1 MKFGVDL
8 SPQNLV
14 NAYSK
19 GIFPMGDES
28 GKVNWYEAD
37 PRGIVPLDSFH
48 IPHDLMRILRQ
59 NRFEVT
65 LDRNFYGVIAGCKNT
80 RQSTWITEDII
91 EAYLKLHKEGH
102 AHSVESWQE
111 GRLVG
116 GLYGVTVGG
125 AFFGESMFYS
135 KRDASKA
142 ALAYLGK
149 WLIASD
155 FLLFDIQMVT
165 DLLRRFGAVLIGKQ
179 DYLHMLGQAVRC
191 KRRLRMSPIVW

>member
-14 NAYSK
+14 NAYSQ
-19 GIFPMGDES
+19 GIFPMADES

-37 PRGIVPLDSFH
+37 PRGIVPLESFH
-48 IPHDLMRILRQ
+48 IPHDLRRILRQ

-65 LDRNFYGVIAGCKNT
+65 LDKDFYRVIVGCKNT
-80 RQSTWITEDII
+80 RQSTWITAEII
-91 EAYLKLHKEGH
+91 DAYLKLHEKGH
-102 AHSVESWQE
+102 AHSVESWQA

-116 GLYGVTVGG
+116 GLYGVAVGG
-125 AFFGESMFYS
+125 AFFGESMFYRQ
-135 KRDASKA
+135 RDASKA
-142 ALAYLGK
+142 ALAYLGR

-179 DYLHMLGQAVRC
+179 DYLHKLGQAVRV
-191 KRRLRMSPIVW
+191 KRHLRMSKIAW